1 MEGRVAC
8 GNKQV
13 VIGKKT
19 NKQILKN
26 NSKTVGRWDTKG
38 VIVIQVG
45 PTDSAINY
53 REKKMQIK
61 TKKINQF
68 LLSSRGCLYRTKD
81 NILLS

>member
-1 MEGRVAC
+1 MGGRVAC

-19 NKQILKN
+19 NKQIIKN

-53 REKKMQIK
+53 REKKCK
-61 TKKINQF
+61 SKPRK
-68 LLSSRGCLYRTKD
+68 
-81 NILLS
+81 